1 VSEFAMAVK
10 DPRINTMAGGESVL
24 AFLALPPPT
33 HGQSAINAIVVAK
46 LTGIDGVRAT
56 VVDIGPGRSGRGWRY
71 HLTRLRRVAA
81 ALAQVF
87 WNAPVPRR
95 AVYTVVE
102 SGWGIFY
109 NLLLVSVS
117 RIFGY
122 HLILHHHTS
131 AHVLADRY
139 SFRWLAQL
147 AGPRAIHVVLSPAMA
162 DDLSRRYPAVANVIV
177 VHNAGTISAPQ
188 EPSPVGSE
196 LPRLRLGFLSN
207 LSDDKG
213 LDTVFS
219 LLRNARSNG
228 LDLVLHLAGPA
239 MTAKA
244 AADIALA
251 KREFGAALKVM
262 GPLYGPANAAFYEQ
276 VDVFLFPSRY
286 LYEAQPLVV
295 IDAMAHGR
303 PVVALNRGYVAEL
316 IGTGGVVVA
325 DSQAFISITTELCR
339 AWLTNPNALRRCAR
353 ASRERFLEL
362 HTTGV
367 IEFEGLIS
375 CLLRRDSDELVKG
388 AARSFESPL

>member
-1 VSEFAMAVK
+1 MAC
-10 DPRINTMAGGESVL
+10 GESVL
-24 AFLALPPPT
+24 AFVALPPPT
-33 HGQSAINAIVVAK
+33 HGQSVINAIVVAK
-46 LTGIDGVRAT
+46 LKSIDGARAT
-56 VVDIGPGRSGRGWRY
+56 VVDIGPGRSGGGLRY

-95 AVYTVVE
+95 TIYAVVE
-102 SGWGIFY
+102 SGWGIVY
-109 NLLLVSVS
+109 NLLFVSIGRS
-117 RIFGY
+117 FGY
-122 HLILHHHTS
+122 RLILHHHTS
-131 AHVLADRY
+131 AHILAERY
-139 SFRWLAQL
+139 SFRWLARL
-147 AGPRAIHVVLSPAMA
+147 AGPRAIYVVLAPAMA
-162 DDLSRRYPAVANVIV
+162 DDLKRRYPTIANVIV
-177 VHNAGTISAPQ
+177 VHNAGAIPAPQ
-188 EPSPVGSE
+188 EPSLVGTE
-196 LPRLRLGFLSN
+196 LPHLKLGFLSN

-228 LDLVLHLAGPA
+228 LDLLLHLAGPA

-244 AADIALA
+244 AADIASA

-262 GPLYGPANAAFYEQ
+262 GPLYGPAKAAFYEQ
-276 VDVFLFPSRY
+276 IDVFLFPSRY

-303 PVVALNRGYVAEL
+303 PVVALKRGYAAEL
-316 IGTGGVVVA
+316 VGTAGVVVA
-325 DSQAFISITTELCR
+325 DLQAFISITTELCR

-367 IEFEGLIS
+367 IDFEGLIC
-375 CLLRRDSDELVKG
+375 CLLHRDSDELVKG
-388 AARSFESPL
+388 AP

>member
-1 VSEFAMAVK
+1 
-10 DPRINTMAGGESVL
+10 MAGGESVL

-33 HGQSAINAIVVAK
+33 DGQSVISAIVVAK
-46 LTGIDGVRAT
+46 LKSIDGARAT
-56 VVDIGPGRSGRGWRY
+56 VVDIGPGVDIGPRRSGGGLRY

-87 WNAPVPRR
+87 WNVPVPRR
-95 AVYTVVE
+95 TIYAVVE
-102 SGWGIFY
+102 SGWGIVY
-109 NLLLVSVS
+109 NLLFVSIGRS
-117 RIFGY
+117 FGY
-122 HLILHHHTS
+122 RLILHHHTS
-131 AHVLADRY
+131 AHILAERY
-139 SFRWLAQL
+139 SFRWLARL
-147 AGPRAIHVVLSPAMA
+147 AGPRAIHVVLAPAMA
-162 DDLSRRYPAVANVIV
+162 DDLKRRYPTIANVIV
-177 VHNAGTISAPQ
+177 VHNAGTIPAPQ
-188 EPSPVGSE
+188 EPSLVGSE
-196 LPRLRLGFLSN
+196 LPRLKLGFLSN

-213 LDTVFS
+213 LGTVFS
-219 LLRNARSNG
+219 LLRHARSSG
-228 LDLVLHLAGPA
+228 LDLLLHLAGPA

-244 AADIALA
+244 AADIASA

-262 GPLYGPANAAFYEQ
+262 GPLYGPAKAAFYEQ
-276 VDVFLFPSRY
+276 IDVFLFPSRY

-303 PVVALNRGYVAEL
+303 PVVALNRGYAAEL
-316 IGTGGVVVA
+316 VGTAGVVVA

-388 AARSFESPL
+388 AP